1 MRLETTLTDDAE
13 IQQVEWLRALLDE
26 GNSGLLRD
34 ALTLF
39 AWAVEEVRAGRRL
52 ASIDPADDSVREF
65 TMPALR
71 RARHRGVRR
80 FHPEGLARI
89 AELLES
95 PPEPTEELRAL
106 MAEEEPEP
114 ADGGS

>member
-1 MRLETTLTDDAE
+1 MMRLETTLSDEAE

-39 AWAVEEVRAGRRL
+39 AWAVEEVRSGRRI
-52 ASIDPADDSVREF
+52 ASFDPASDSVREF
-65 TMPALR
+65 TMPELR
-71 RARHRGVRR
+71 KARHRGVRT
-80 FHPEGLARI
+80 FHPEGLARS

-95 PPEPTEELRAL
+95 PPEPTEALRTL
-106 MAEEEPEP
+106 MDEPEE
-114 ADGGS
+114 AAAGS